1 MPLVVVHDNSSSEVI
16 LDIARAL
23 PDLVA
28 QALHVE
34 ENPAAHLTADEVGVW
49 VREHH
54 PHDRSTQGLEIVV
67 WANLFPERNANLEER
82 TEMIAKGVRAIL
94 TSVDPSV
101 KGFVWVLLQPG
112 AFSSF

>member
-1 MPLVVVHDNSSSEVI
+1 MPLVMVHDASNSEVL
-16 LDIARAL
+16 LDVTRAL
-23 PDLVA
+23 PALVA

-34 ENPAAHLTADEVGVW
+34 EDPAAHLTANDVEVW
-49 VREHH
+49 VRGHH
-54 PHDRSTQGLEIVV
+54 PHDKCTQGIEIVV

-94 TSVDPSV
+94 AQVSPGV

-112 AFSSF
+112 AFSPL